1 MDGLFVNLCSHFSME
16 IKSFK
21 LFEPLYVIAGVF
33 ILTFLLCFRVGTVHA
48 ANDAG
53 VSISPA
59 IIEETIQPGTTK
71 EYSVAIQNQNNYEQI
86 FYVSTKNIVDV
97 EDGGVPVFSSNQLE
111 KTGMEL
117 TDWIKLSID
126 KITLPPGATQQLN
139 FSVEVPTDAPP
150 GSHFGSIFIS
160 VDPPDIKESGAA
172 VAYQVANIISLRVA
186 GEANEVA
193 NIRQFSTN
201 SFFYGTKNVDF
212 SVRIENEGNVLV
224 RPSGPLEIKNM
235 LGQKVDTIV
244 FNESQGA
251 IFPGKV
257 REYKINWKGQ
267 GTGFGR
273 YEAIVSPIYGDSG
286 AKKTISSTVSFWI
299 LPINIIGPALGI
311 LAVILLITFVFVRVY
326 IKRTLA
332 HLSYGQ
338 TRIVR
343 KRKSKGMSATLLLVI
358 VMLTVTGLFM
368 TALLVLFA

>member
-1 MDGLFVNLCSHFSME
+1 ME
-16 IKSFK
+16 MKSSQ
-21 LFEPLYVIAGVF
+21 LVASSCLMAGIL
-33 ILTFLLCFRVGTVHA
+33 ILTILLGFHSNTLYA
-48 ANDAG
+48 ADDTG

-59 IIEETIQPGTTK
+59 IIEETVDPGVMK
-71 EYSVAIQNQNNYEQI
+71 EYYVTIQNQNNFEQI
-86 FYVSTKNIVDV
+86 FYISTKNIVDV
-97 EDGGVPVFSSNQLE
+97 EDGGIPIFASSQLE

-117 TDWIKLSID
+117 ADWIKLSTD
-126 KITLPPGATQQLN
+126 KVTLPAGASQQFN
-139 FSVEVPTDAPP
+139 FFVEVPGDAPP

-160 VDPPDIKESGAA
+160 VDPPEMNESGAA
-172 VAYQVANIISLRVA
+172 VAYEVANIISLRVS
-186 GEANEVA
+186 GEANENA

-201 SFFYGTKNVDF
+201 SFFYGSKNVDF

-224 RPSGPLEIKNM
+224 RPTGPLEITNM
-235 LGQKVDTIV
+235 LGQKVDTII

-257 REYKINWKGQ
+257 REYSINWTGE

-286 AKKTISSTVSFWI
+286 AKRTISSTVSFWI
-299 LPINIIGPALGI
+299 LPMNIIGPALGA
-311 LAVILLITFVFVRVY
+311 LALVLLVTFVFVRVY

-343 KRKSKGMSATLLLVI
+343 KRKRNGMSATLLLVI

-368 TALLVLFA
+368 IALLILFA

>member
-1 MDGLFVNLCSHFSME
+1 ME
-16 IKSFK
+16 IKFSK
-21 LFEPLYVIAGVF
+21 LFHLPSVVTAAFFLA
-33 ILTFLLCFRVGTVHA
+33 FLLCFHAHIVNA
-48 ANDAG
+48 ANDSG

-59 IIEETIQPGTTK
+59 IIEETIESGITK
-71 EYSVAIQNQNNYEQI
+71 EYSVTIQNQNNSEQI
-86 FYVSTKNIVDV
+86 FYLSTKNIVDV
-97 EDGGVPVFSSNQLE
+97 EDGGIPVFSSNKFE

-117 TDWIKLSID
+117 ADWIKLPTD
-126 KITLPPGATQQLN
+126 RITLPAGASQQIN
-139 FSVEVPTDAPP
+139 FSVEVPVDAPP

-160 VDPPDIKESGAA
+160 VDPPDIKDSGAA
-172 VAYQVANIISLRVA
+172 VGYQVANIISLRVA
-186 GEANEVA
+186 GDATEVA

-201 SFFYGTKNVDF
+201 SFFYGSKNVDF

-235 LGQKVDTIV
+235 LGQKVDTII
-244 FNESQGA
+244 FNESKGA
-251 IFPGKV
+251 VFPGKV
-257 REYKINWKGQ
+257 REYSINWTGE

-286 AKKTISSTVSFWI
+286 AKRTISSTVSFWI
-299 LPINIIGPALGI
+299 LPMNIIGPALGA
-311 LAVILLITFVFVRVY
+311 LALVLLVTFVFVRVY

-343 KRKSKGMSATLLLVI
+343 KRKRNGMSATLLLVI

-368 TALLVLFA
+368 IALLILFA